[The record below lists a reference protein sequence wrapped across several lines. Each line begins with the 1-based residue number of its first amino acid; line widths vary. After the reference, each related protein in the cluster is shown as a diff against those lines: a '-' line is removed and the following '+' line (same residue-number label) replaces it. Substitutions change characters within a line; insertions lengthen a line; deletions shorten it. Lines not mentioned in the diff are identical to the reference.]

1 MRWVK
6 LSLRILRYGLYAAL
20 AFVIGAVA
28 VLTLTE
34 RGRENLA
41 GLISNFASSP
51 GQTIK
56 LSGLDGIW
64 SGNLRLGS
72 LVLEDEQGP
81 WLVARNVAV
90 DWSPLKLLQKTFSAE
105 RIAAERIEV
114 ARRPVPAN
122 VPKEDAGSFSL
133 PVSIDI
139 RQIDLPDIAL
149 GPALAGGVASVAA
162 TGSASAE
169 TSPLTIASKLNIARR
184 DGRAG
189 SIDATVDFAPADNR
203 LDIDIRAAEPQG
215 GIIAN
220 LLQLPGDPAVEI
232 DVTGSGPAADW
243 SGSGTFTVD
252 GTVITR
258 INARHQATDRGSAIE
273 ATGEGEFERFLPENF
288 RPLLAGQA
296 SFDLAGTLTGTGGV
310 EITRATV
317 RSDAVTAMASGT
329 VDPQGATDF
338 SLQVEAANEGVPL
351 SFGTEDSPIDMVV
364 KQASVRALGDGREP
378 NLDIAATLPKV
389 ATNDA
394 ELRDLAIALHSD
406 AFNIQAR
413 TGPVTGTATAAA
425 LIIDNPTI
433 APLIAGKISAGLAG
447 TLSADSLTVTDG
459 NLGSDSLAG
468 KFTGDVSLVDGS
480 VTLKINADVASAA
493 LPAGLRPVLAERVAL
508 DADITRDHEGLVSAD
523 PFSISSG
530 ELAASGRV
538 RTANQEIDAE
548 ISGRLGNVGL
558 LAQGATGAVALAAT
572 AKGAFA
578 SPDVSLTVTSDRI
591 EAAGREIAN
600 LKLVASGKADAANPA
615 ADVVLTGSVGGEALD
630 GRATLSTSGGKRE
643 VRGLN
648 LSLGPNRI
656 AGDLVLDE
664 KFLPLGTVTFQLPDV
679 GALAALA
686 LETVR
691 GDLNGTI
698 DFTDQNGKPQLAV
711 KATTMSLSRGDLT
724 AANVVI
730 DATVSDYVSA
740 PTVAGRVQATTVTS
754 GKTVISGVDVR
765 LTQQAG
771 WTGFDGGATVA
782 DIPARASGR
791 VQVANGRTVIEL
803 ASGEATVRGLKAAL
817 ARASRVEIADGTTRL
832 DNVAVNVGGGTAVV
846 SGTAGSQLDLNAT
859 LTAVPASV
867 VNNFAPGLDAAG
879 TISGTARVTGAA
891 ASPSVNYSL
900 DWRGAQ
906 TAQTRGA
913 GLGGITVSSTGDFA
927 GGKLNFQANASEG
940 SGMAIRGGG
949 SVNITSKALSL
960 DFSGGVPF
968 AILNPRLAASGM
980 SLTGA
985 SNLDLQIRG
994 TTSAPNIGGS
1004 LTASGAR
1011 FVAAATGI
1019 AINDIR
1025 ADIAMGNGVATVRT
1039 LAGNLSTGGSI
1050 SGSGTVGIQP
1060 GSGFPVDIKLRIN
1073 NGRYTDGRIVTTT
1086 MNGDLAIKGQLLSQP
1101 TLSGTVV
1108 LERTVITI
1116 PDRLPGSLAE
1126 LDVRHKNAPA
1136 AVVEQQ
1142 RAMQPAQSAG
1152 GSGSGALLLDLTIDS
1167 NNQIFVTGR
1176 GLDAEL
1182 GGKLKLAGSTAAP
1195 EAVGQFT
1202 MRRGR
1207 LSIVGRRLTFSRG
1220 TIDFAGSLVPNLD
1233 LAADSDV
1240 GDTRVTITVSGPANN
1255 PRFDFT
1261 SVPALPQDE
1270 VLARLIFGRSMSNL
1284 SPLQI
1289 AQLADAAASL
1299 AGGGGSTSLLQ
1310 SLRNRI
1316 GVDDLDIRTNEDGST
1331 SVSAGKYL
1339 NDRTYFSLEKG
1350 DKAGSGK
1357 ARIDL
1362 DVGRGVKLRGEANDA
1377 GAAKGG
1383 IFFEREY

>member
-6 LSLRILRYGLYAAL
+6 LFLRILRYGIYATL

-41 GLISNFASSP
+41 GIISDFASSP

-72 LVLEDEQGP
+72 LVLEDEEGA
-81 WLVARNVAV
+81 WLVARNIAV
-90 DWSPLKLLQKTFSAE
+90 DWSPLKLLSKTFSAD
-105 RIAAERIEV
+105 RVAAERIEV

-139 RQIDLPDIAL
+139 KQIDLPDVAL

-162 TGSASAE
+162 TGSAKAE
-169 TSPLTIASKLNIARR
+169 ASPLTVASKLNIARS
-184 DGRAG
+184 DGKPG
-189 SIDATVDFAPADNR
+189 SIDATIDFAPADNR
-203 LDIDIRAAEPQG
+203 LNIEVRASEPQG

-220 LLQLPGDPAVEI
+220 LLQLPGEPAVEI

-243 SGSGTFTVD
+243 AGSGTFTVD
-252 GTVITR
+252 GAVITR
-258 INARHQATDRGSAIE
+258 VDARHQTTDRGSAIE
-273 ATGEGEFERFLPENF
+273 ATGQGAFERFLPEDF
-288 RPLLAGQA
+288 RPLLAGRA
-296 SFDLAGTLTGTGGV
+296 SFDIAATLTGGGGV

-317 RSDAVTAMASGT
+317 QSDAMTATASGSL
-329 VDPQGATDF
+329 DPQGATDF
-338 SLQVEAANEGVPL
+338 ALQIEAAGNGVPL

-378 NLDIAATLPKV
+378 NLNIVATLPRV
-389 ATNDA
+389 ATNIA
-394 ELRDLAIALHSD
+394 ELRDLAIALQSD

-413 TGPVTGTATAAA
+413 TGPVTGTATSSA
-425 LIIDNPTI
+425 LVIDNPTI
-433 APLIAGKISAGLAG
+433 APLVAGKLSAGIAGI
-447 TLSADSLTVTDG
+447 LSVDSLTVTDG
-459 NLGSDSLAG
+459 NLGSDALAG

-493 LPAGLRPVLAERVAL
+493 LPASVRPALAERVAL
-508 DADITRDHEGLVSAD
+508 DADITRDYQGLVSAD

-558 LAQGATGAVALAAT
+558 LAQGAAGAVAVEVT

-578 SPDVSLTVTSDRI
+578 SPDVSLNLTSDQI
-591 EAAGREIAN
+591 EAAGRQIQN
-600 LKLVASGKADAANPA
+600 LRLAATGKADAANPA
-615 ADVVLTGSVGGEALD
+615 ADVQLTGTVGGEALD
-630 GRATLSTSGGKRE
+630 GRATLSTTGGKRE
-643 VRGLN
+643 VRGLS

-664 KFLPLGTVTFQLPDV
+664 KFLPLGTVNFQLPDV

-691 GDLNGTI
+691 GDLNGTL

-711 KATTMSLSRGDLT
+711 KANTKALSRGDLT
-724 AANVVI
+724 AANVAI
-730 DATVSDYVSA
+730 DATVSDYVAA
-740 PTVAGRVQATTVTS
+740 PTVAGRIQATTVTS
-754 GKTVISGVDVR
+754 GTTVISGVDVR

-782 DIPARASGR
+782 DIPARAVGR

-817 ARASRVEIADGTTRL
+817 ARASRVEIANGITRL

-846 SGTAGSQLDLNAT
+846 GGTVGQTLNLDAT

-867 VNNFAPGLDAAG
+867 VNNFAPGLDAGG
-879 TISGTARVTGAA
+879 TISGKATVRGAP

-900 DWRGAQ
+900 NWTGAQ
-906 TAQTRGA
+906 TSQTRGA
-913 GLGGITVSSTGDFA
+913 GLGGINVTSTGDFA
-927 GGKLNFQANASEG
+927 GGRLNFQANASEG

-949 SVNITSKALSL
+949 SVNITTNALSL
-960 DFSGGVPF
+960 DFTGGVPF
-968 AILNPRLAASGM
+968 GILNQRLAASGL
-980 SLTGA
+980 SLTGS
-985 SNLDLQIRG
+985 SNLNLQIRG
-994 TTSAPNIGGS
+994 TTSAPVIGGS

-1011 FVAAATGI
+1011 FVAAASGI

-1039 LAGNLSTGGSI
+1039 LTGNLSTGGSI
-1050 SGSGTVGIQP
+1050 AGSGTIGIQP
-1060 GSGFPVDIKLRIN
+1060 GSNFPVDIALKIN
-1073 NGRYTDGRIVTTT
+1073 NGRYTDGRVVTTT
-1086 MNGDLAIKGQLLSQP
+1086 MNGDLTIKGQLLSQP
-1101 TLSGTVV
+1101 TLAGTIV

-1126 LDVRHKNAPA
+1126 LDVKHKNASA
-1136 AVVEQQ
+1136 AVREQN
-1142 RAMQPAQSAG
+1142 RAMQPADTSSSG
-1152 GSGSGALLLDLTIDS
+1152 GSGALLLDLTIDS

-1182 GGKLKLAGSTAAP
+1182 GGSLRLTGSTASP

-1207 LSIVGRRLTFSRG
+1207 LSIIGRRLTFSRG
-1220 TIDFAGSLVPNLD
+1220 TISFAGSLVPTLD
-1233 LAADSDV
+1233 LAADSDA
-1240 GDTRVTITVSGPANN
+1240 GDTTVTITVSGPANN
-1255 PRFDFT
+1255 PRFDFS

-1299 AGGGGSTSLLQ
+1299 AGGGTSSLLT
-1310 SLRNRI
+1310 SLRNQL
-1316 GVDDLDIRTNEDGST
+1316 GVDDLDIRTNDDGST

-1362 DVGRGVKLRGEANDA
+1362 DVGKGVKLRGEASD
-1377 GAAKGG
+1377 GGEAKGG
-1383 IFFEREY
+1383 IFYEREY

>member
-6 LSLRILRYGLYAAL
+6 LFLRILRYGIYATL
-20 AFVIGAVA
+20 AFVFGAVA

-41 GLISNFASSP
+41 GIISDFASSP

-72 LVLEDEQGP
+72 LVLEDEEGA
-81 WLVARNVAV
+81 WLVARNIAV
-90 DWSPLKLLQKTFSAE
+90 DWSPLKLLSKTFSAD
-105 RIAAERIEV
+105 RVAAERIEV

-122 VPKEDAGSFSL
+122 VPKEDTGSFSL

-139 RQIDLPDIAL
+139 KQIDLPDVAL

-162 TGSASAE
+162 TGSAKAE
-169 TSPLTIASKLNIARR
+169 ASPLTIASKLNIARR

-203 LDIDIRAAEPQG
+203 LNIDISASEPQG

-220 LLQLPGDPAVEI
+220 LLQLPGEPAVEI

-258 INARHQATDRGSAIE
+258 VNARHQMTDRGSAIE
-273 ATGEGEFERFLPENF
+273 VTGEGEFERFLPENL

-296 SFDLAGTLTGTGGV
+296 SFDLAGTLTGSGGV

-317 RSDAVTAMASGT
+317 QSEAVTATAAGT

-338 SLQVEAANEGVPL
+338 SLQVEAANDGVPL
-351 SFGTEDSPIDMVV
+351 SFGTKDSPIDMLI
-364 KQASVRALGDGREP
+364 KQASIRALGDGREP
-378 NLDIAATLPKV
+378 NLDIVAALPKV
-389 ATNDA
+389 ATNEV

-406 AFNIQAR
+406 AFNVQAR

-425 LIIDNPTI
+425 LIIDNPNI
-433 APLIAGKISAGLAG
+433 APLVAGKISAGLAG
-447 TLSADSLTVTDG
+447 TLSTDSLTVTDG

-493 LPAGLRPVLAERVAL
+493 LPPSVRPALDERVTL
-508 DADITRDHEGLVSAD
+508 DADITRNHEGLVSAD

-538 RTANQEIDAE
+538 RTANQEVDAE

-558 LAQGATGAVALAAT
+558 LAQGATGSVALQVT
-572 AKGAFA
+572 AKGAFS
-578 SPDVSLTVTSDRI
+578 SPDVSLTVTSDKI

-600 LKLVASGKADAANPA
+600 LKLVASGKADVANPA
-615 ADVVLTGSVGGEALD
+615 ADVALTGTVGGEALD
-630 GRATLSTSGGKRE
+630 GRATLSTSNGRRE

-664 KFLPLGTVTFQLPDV
+664 KFLPLGTVNFQLPDV

-691 GDLNGTI
+691 GDLNGTL

-711 KATTMSLSRGDLT
+711 KANTKALSRGDLT
-724 AANVVI
+724 AANVAI
-730 DATVSDYVSA
+730 DATVSDYVAA
-740 PTVAGRVQATTVTS
+740 PTVAGRIQATTVTS
-754 GKTVISGVDVR
+754 GTTVISGVDVR

-782 DIPARASGR
+782 DIPARAVGR
-791 VQVANGRTVIEL
+791 VQVANGRTIIEL

-817 ARASRVEIADGTTRL
+817 ARASRVEIADGITRL

-846 SGTAGSQLDLNAT
+846 AGTAGQTLNLDAT

-867 VNNFAPGLDAAG
+867 VNNFAPGLDAGG
-879 TISGTARVTGAA
+879 TISGKATVRGAPS
-891 ASPSVNYSL
+891 SPSVNYSL
-900 DWRGAQ
+900 NWTGAQ
-906 TAQTRGA
+906 TSQTRGA
-913 GLGGITVSSTGDFA
+913 GLGGINVTSTGDFA
-927 GGKLNFQANASEG
+927 GGRLNFQANASEG

-949 SVNITSKALSL
+949 SVDITTNALSL
-960 DFSGGVPF
+960 DFTGGVPF
-968 AILNPRLAASGM
+968 GILNQRLAASGL
-980 SLTGA
+980 SLTGS
-985 SNLDLQIRG
+985 SNLNLQIRG
-994 TTSAPNIGGS
+994 TTSAPAIGGS
-1004 LTASGAR
+1004 LTTSGAR
-1011 FVAAATGI
+1011 FVAASSGI

-1039 LAGNLSTGGSI
+1039 LSGNLSTGGSI
-1050 SGSGTVGIQP
+1050 AGSGTIGIQP
-1060 GSGFPVDIKLRIN
+1060 GSNFPVDIALKIN
-1073 NGRYTDGRIVTTT
+1073 NGRYTDGRVVTTT
-1086 MNGDLAIKGQLLSQP
+1086 MNGDLTIKGQLLSQP
-1101 TLSGTVV
+1101 TLAGTIV

-1126 LDVRHKNAPA
+1126 LDVKHKNAPA
-1136 AVVEQQ
+1136 AVREQD
-1142 RAMQPAQSAG
+1142 RAMQPAQTASG
-1152 GSGSGALLLDLTIDS
+1152 GGSGALLLDLTIDS

-1182 GGKLKLAGSTAAP
+1182 GGSLRLTGSTASP

-1207 LSIVGRRLTFSRG
+1207 LSIIGRRLTFSRG
-1220 TIDFAGSLVPNLD
+1220 TISFAGSLVPTLD

-1240 GDTRVTITVSGPANN
+1240 GDTTVTITVSGPANN
-1255 PRFDFT
+1255 PRFDFS

-1299 AGGGGSTSLLQ
+1299 AGGGTTSLLT
-1310 SLRNRI
+1310 SLRNQL
-1316 GVDDLDIRTNEDGST
+1316 GVDDLDIRTNDDGST

-1362 DVGRGVKLRGEANDA
+1362 DVGKGVKLRGEASD
-1377 GAAKGG
+1377 GGEAKGG
-1383 IFFEREY
+1383 IFYEREY